1 MLAFHIIPQKEDDL
15 QIFRDIKLV
24 LVLDTSRIM
33 FLFVL

>member
-1 MLAFHIIPQKEDDL
+1 MLTFHIIPQKEGAL

-24 LVLDTSRIM
+24 LVPDTLCTM